1 MHNLDIYHDISH
13 CLIHALEAKDLYTSG
28 HSSRVG
34 NMALDLAKNLSI

>member
-1 MHNLDIYHDISH
+1 MHNMDIYHDISH

-34 NMALDLAKNLSI
+34 NMALDLAKK